1 MEKFIVAQKDGKELG
16 YLSDTDIDMEVGGSN
31 DFEIKTDAGTWNGKL
46 GFGKIV
52 FLNNTEYGGI
62 IEDVTSSTATGEII
76 ATGETWRGLM
86 AKKIIAPAQNSSHV
100 SVSGELNKIIRDL
113 LAGRF
118 GDLFTVP
125 EKSTGKI
132 ISYTFDRY
140 CTILSGLE
148 KMLSSVGFR
157 MDIRTKRNS
166 EQRKMEVE
174 VQAVKCKKVE
184 REYNQDNRINFTT
197 RDYRR
202 GINHLICAGSGE
214 GADRA
219 ILHLYVQKDG
229 SIGEQKFYSGL
240 EEKEQLYSYTNQ
252 NDLEELKKDGI
263 KKLSEICNYKEF
275 KMHVEDID
283 LEIGDIVA
291 GSDYGTGTRVE
302 KPIVSKIAKITDGK
316 FDVEY
321 KLKGEE

>member
-1 MEKFIVAQKDGKELG
+1 MERFIVAQKDGKELS
-16 YLSDTDIDMEVGGSN
+16 YLDGVDVDMEVGGSN
-31 DFEIKTDAGTWNGKL
+31 DFEIKTGADTWNGKL
-46 GFGKIV
+46 GFEKMI
-52 FLNNTEYGGI
+52 FLNDTEYGGI
-62 IEDVTSSTATGEII
+62 IEDITSSTATGEII
-76 ATGETWRGLM
+76 ITGNTWRGLM
-86 AKKIIAPAQNSSHV
+86 EKKIIAPAQNSSHV
-100 SVSGELNKIIRDL
+100 SVSGELNEIIRDL
-113 LAGRF
+113 LADRF
-118 GDLFTVP
+118 GDLFVVP
-125 EKSTGKI
+125 EKNTGKV

-140 CTILSGLE
+140 CTLLSGLE
-148 KMLSSVGFR
+148 KMLGGIGFR
-157 MDIRTKRNS
+157 LDIRTKRNN
-166 EQRKMEVE
+166 EKRKIEVE

-214 GADRA
+214 GADRE

-229 SIGEQKFYSGL
+229 SIGEQKFYEGL
-240 EEKEQLYSYTNQ
+240 EEREELYSYTNQ
-252 NDLEELKKDGI
+252 SDLEELKKDGI

-275 KMHVEDID
+275 KMHVEEID
-283 LEIGDIVA
+283 LEIGDVVI
-291 GSDYGTGTRVE
+291 GSDYSTGIRVE